1 MNSMFAKC
9 ISLEEIN
16 ISHFKTSSLTD
27 MSKMFYNCQK
37 LRTINLSNL
46 KILPNNLKGMFENCH
61 NLKIIEGLS
70 KLNTSEVTDMSEMF
84 SFCNSLSEI
93 DLLNFNTSSV
103 KNMSFMFYGVLS
115 EIIDVTNFKT
125 SLVEDMSFM
134 FAKELHD
141 GFPEKEQKIIGL
153 TNFDTS
159 KVNSMKSMFVLSKG
173 LSSLDLSRFTVFQRN

>member
-1 MNSMFAKC
+1 MM
-9 ISLEEIN
+9 
-16 ISHFKTSSLTD
+16 TTVD
-27 MSKMFYNCQK
+27 
-37 LRTINLSNL
+37 LSNL
-46 KILPNNLKGMFENCH
+46 KIKPNNLKGMFAGCEY
-61 NLKIIEGLS
+61 LEEIQGLS
-70 KLNTSEVTDMSEMF
+70 KLNTSELTDMSEMF

-159 KVNSMKSMFVLSKG
+159 GN
-173 LSSLDLSRFTVFQRN
+173 